1 MVTGEQAVGAPSG
14 RQLALRG
21 LEVRIRNGPPIVE
34 DVDLELRAGE
44 ILGLVGESGS
54 GKTTTA
60 LSLLGYSTSGVE
72 IRSGRLSV
80 AGIDLTMD
88 DSMRPRRGSVI
99 SYVPQ
104 DPSRALNPSLR
115 IAHAIEDVLGA
126 HGKRIGP
133 EVTGPIFE
141 TVDLPATTGFRRRF
155 PHQLSGGQQQRVSIA
170 SALACQPAVVVLDE
184 PTTGLDVVTQAHILT
199 ELLRLRDEYRVS
211 MLYVTHNL
219 AVVARIADRIAVMY
233 AGRVVEEGPARVVLR
248 HPRHPYTR
256 GLLASVPDHVRPA
269 VLEPMP
275 GIAVGVGDRPVGC
288 PFAAR
293 CPQRTDACVAEMPP
307 LTAIGEGRQVR
318 CVHWQRTPP
327 VETVRLE
334 AIRHPRPS
342 GEPGLLRVLGLRA
355 EHRSRHEAFVAAD
368 DVSLE
373 IPRGACVALV
383 GESGSGKT
391 TIARAIAGLHPVASG
406 AIVLDGDEL
415 PSLIRR
421 RSVEQ
426 RRRIQLISQN
436 PSDTLNPQRKVR
448 DAIGRPAQVL
458 RGLGKRSLPAEVDR
472 LLECVRLPTRVA
484 DRYPRELSG
493 GERQRVA
500 IARALA
506 AEPQVILC
514 DEVTSA
520 LDVSVQAAVLK
531 VLDDLRRD
539 LGLSVLFITHDLGVV
554 ATIADEVLV
563 LSEGRI
569 CERGPTA
576 SVLSS
581 PTHPYTQRLLAAAPS
596 VNEAIAAWEQGDMQR
611 ADEEMPAR

>member
-1 MVTGEQAVGAPSG
+1 
-14 RQLALRG
+14 
-21 LEVRIRNGPPIVE
+21 
-34 DVDLELRAGE
+34 
-44 ILGLVGESGS
+44 
-54 GKTTTA
+54 
-60 LSLLGYSTSGVE
+60 
-72 IRSGRLSV
+72 
-80 AGIDLTMD
+80 
-88 DSMRPRRGSVI
+88 
-99 SYVPQ
+99 
-104 DPSRALNPSLR
+104 
-115 IAHAIEDVLGA
+115 
-126 HGKRIGP
+126 
-133 EVTGPIFE
+133 
-141 TVDLPATTGFRRRF
+141 
-155 PHQLSGGQQQRVSIA
+155 
-170 SALACQPAVVVLDE
+170 
-184 PTTGLDVVTQAHILT
+184 
-199 ELLRLRDEYRVS
+199 
-211 MLYVTHNL
+211 
-219 AVVARIADRIAVMY
+219 
-233 AGRVVEEGPARVVLR
+233 
-248 HPRHPYTR
+248 
-256 GLLASVPDHVRPA
+256 
-269 VLEPMP
+269 
-275 GIAVGVGDRPVGC
+275 
-288 PFAAR
+288 
-293 CPQRTDACVAEMPP
+293 
-307 LTAIGEGRQVR
+307 
-318 CVHWQRTPP
+318 
-327 VETVRLE
+327 
-334 AIRHPRPS
+334 
-342 GEPGLLRVLGLRA
+342 LLRVLGLRA